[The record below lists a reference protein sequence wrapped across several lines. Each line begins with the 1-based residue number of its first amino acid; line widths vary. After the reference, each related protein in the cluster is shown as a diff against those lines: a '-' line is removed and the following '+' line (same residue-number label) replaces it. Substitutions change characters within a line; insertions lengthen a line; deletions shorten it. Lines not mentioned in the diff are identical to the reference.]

1 MLLPTAER
9 PRAQGLH
16 PTDSPEQVGEL
27 DSALVLRPRR
37 RLLGVPAVARGSC
50 LWETWVD
57 GEGDAGGW
65 GAVRSG
71 SVVPP
76 SRQRSDRRDGDR
88 RLRAPPPEPA
98 AGACSSGMLL
108 PRGRRRDADVRWR

>member
-9 PRAQGLH
+9 PRARGLH
-16 PTDSPEQVGEL
+16 PTDSPGQVGGL

-37 RLLGVPAVARGSC
+37 RLLGVPAVARGSR
-50 LWETWVD
+50 LWKTWVD

-65 GAVRSG
+65 GAARSG
-71 SVVPP
+71 SAMPP
-76 SRQRSDRRDGDR
+76 PRHRTGRRDGDR
-88 RLRAPPPEPA
+88 RFRAPPPEPA
-98 AGACSSGMLL
+98 AGACPPGMLL